1 MVVFSFV
8 CFGGDE
14 MAIAK
19 LKRHKP
25 LDIDQIPTELITAGG
40 RNLCYQIHKL
50 VNSIRNEDE
59 FPAERKESIIVTYP

>member
-1 MVVFSFV
+1 
-8 CFGGDE
+8 